1 MKAKA
6 ISNVSEFYKVV
17 GVEELKSKSLE
28 ESLLQVNKVKYNLGL
43 VYFAALA
50 VLLTTL
56 FI

>member
-1 MKAKA
+1 MKARA

-17 GVEELKSKSLE
+17 NVEELKSQSLE

-43 VYFAALA
+43 VYFVALA